1 MASATA
7 IARAEPASELGSGER
22 LGGFRGSSLG
32 RTILAL
38 NLLALLVLVIGS
50 LVLNEFR
57 QGLVETRQESLAAQA
72 ETLAE
77 LIVEGATHGEPVAE
91 MEADAPLIL
100 RRFVPAGQRA
110 RLWDG
115 DGRLL
120 SDSYRVSDNVL
131 VRELPPAR
139 PAGSPSAPGETSER
153 RERRLRE
160 AGGSLDREHERARSG
175 DGSAVA
181 NLRPAENGERVVSVS
196 VPIRHVSRVIGMLTL
211 EAGDLDATVAAQRA
225 ALIPFILIAV
235 AVILASSALLQIFV
249 AQPVLRLARAA
260 DRVRL
265 SRARAIS
272 LPELA
277 ERKDEVGAL
286 TRSLEAM
293 TSALSQRIDAIEAFA
308 ADVAHEI
315 RNPLASIGSAV
326 ETLDLVKDE
335 APRARLMGILKQDVR
350 RLDRLVTDIA
360 NASRLD
366 AELSRDPPRSVD
378 LGALVQDLIAAY
390 DDRDDGAPPRVVF
403 TPPAEPLRVSGREGP
418 LGQVL
423 RNLIDNALSFSPAGA
438 PVRVALGV
446 DGRGPAAVVRLIVDD
461 EGPGVPPESL
471 ETVFDRFYTSRPRGA
486 AFGGNSGLG
495 LSIAR
500 QIVEAHGGRIRAEN
514 RAGGG
519 ARFSVEL
526 PQARG

>member
-1 MASATA
+1 MASAIA
-7 IARAEPASELGSGER
+7 IARAEPATETEFAGP

-57 QGLVETRQESLAAQA
+57 QGLVATRQESLAAQA

-120 SDSYRVSDNVL
+120 SDSYRVSDDVQ

-139 PAGSPSAPGETSER
+139 PAGSRPDAGESPER
-153 RERRLRE
+153 RDRRLRE

-181 NLRPAENGERVVSVS
+181 NLRPAEDGERVVSVS

-225 ALIPFILIAV
+225 ALVPFILIAV

-249 AQPVLRLARAA
+249 ARPVLRLARAA

-293 TSALSQRIDAIEAFA
+293 TAALSQRIDAIEAFA

-366 AELSRDPPRSVD
+366 AELSRDAPRPVD
-378 LGALVQDLIAAY
+378 LGALVQDLVAAY
-390 DDRDDGAPPRVVF
+390 ADRAGTGSAEVAFAAP
-403 TPPAEPLRVSGREGP
+403 TEPVRVSGREGP
-418 LGQVL
+418 LGQVV
-423 RNLIDNALSFSPAGA
+423 RNLIDNALSFSPPNAT
-438 PVRVALGV
+438 VRVGLEV
-446 DGRGPAAVVRLIVDD
+446 EGRGSAATARLTVDD
-461 EGPGVPPESL
+461 DGPGVPAEAL

-500 QIVEAHGGRIRAEN
+500 QIAEAHGGRIRAEN
-514 RAGGG
+514 RPDGG
-519 ARFSVEL
+519 ARFVVEL